1 LRLLSDDYSEDVRFT
16 TIASTSYINGSYM
29 LIEHHERD
37 LASRPP
43 DDGGEYQD
51 VEQRPDY

>member
-1 LRLLSDDYSEDVRFT
+1 
-16 TIASTSYINGSYM
+16 M